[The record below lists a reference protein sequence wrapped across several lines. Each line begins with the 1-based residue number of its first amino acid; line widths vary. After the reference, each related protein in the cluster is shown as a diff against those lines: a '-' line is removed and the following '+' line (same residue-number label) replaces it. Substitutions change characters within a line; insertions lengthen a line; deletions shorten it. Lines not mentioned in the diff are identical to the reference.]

1 MKLMFKQRFFTW
13 FDSYDV
19 FDESGNTVF
28 TVEGQLSW
36 GKCLHVLD
44 SQGTHIATL
53 KQALFRFFP
62 TYEIYMGEEL
72 RGSVTKEF
80 SFFRPSFSIDFRG
93 WTADGDFFEWDYDI
107 RDSGGN
113 HVASIA
119 KELFQF
125 TDTYAIDVPDPS
137 DALDALMLVLAI
149 DAEKDSRN

>member
-1 MKLMFKQRFFTW
+1 MKLMFKQRMFSW

-19 FDESGNTVF
+19 YDENGKTLF

-44 SQGTHIATL
+44 SVGNHVATL
-53 KQALFRFFP
+53 KQELFTFLPAF
-62 TYEIYMGEEL
+62 EIYVGEEL
-72 RGSVTKEF
+72 RGPVTKEF

-93 WTADGDFFEWDYDI
+93 WTADGDFWEWDYDI
-107 RDSGGN
+107 RDEKGE

-119 KELFQF
+119 KELFQW
-125 TDTYAIDVPDPS
+125 TDTYTIDVPDPS

-149 DAEKDSRN
+149 DAEKDARN